1 LALLLTYPAGDLVLL
16 FSLSFFALKLRFRR
30 GEPSQL
36 MLLAGLGT
44 MLLADAAFAY
54 QAQAKTYAT
63 GGAVDLGYLL
73 VWACLILAAWSG
85 YREME
90 DLPAPAEHP
99 SLLSVAL
106 PHLLLAGILVVFLAD
121 LRASLD
127 AWEAQLM
134 LGLGVLLP
142 LVALRQ
148 AVFRREDARLQLEHD
163 LLRKENRFQ
172 ALVEKSA
179 DLIFILDEEGY
190 VQFASPSALAVCGLF
205 EEGLENLLSRTHA
218 EDHGRVRGA
227 LRRALMSD
235 NHESMNVDVRLMG
248 KDGWDE
254 YELTVSNYM
263 DAEGIEGLLVYG
275 HDVTRRR
282 ALQRELQRLALHDPL
297 TGLPNRRLFED
308 RVAQALRRSD
318 RTGDDVALLF
328 IDLDNFKALNDS
340 LGHAAGDAF
349 LVETAGRIRTELR
362 ESDTAARIG
371 GDEMAVL
378 LECGPDCIDA
388 LEVAERL
395 LARLR
400 MPWTTDP
407 RVRVSA
413 SIGVAVRTKGGPG
426 PSELLAQADAAM
438 YAAKN
443 SGKDGSRLFNLAWED
458 TCPALAARP

>member
-1 LALLLTYPAGDLVLL
+1 
-16 FSLSFFALKLRFRR
+16 
-30 GEPSQL
+30 
-36 MLLAGLGT
+36 
-44 MLLADAAFAY
+44 
-54 QAQAKTYAT
+54 
-63 GGAVDLGYLL
+63 
-73 VWACLILAAWSG
+73 
-85 YREME
+85 
-90 DLPAPAEHP
+90 
-99 SLLSVAL
+99 
-106 PHLLLAGILVVFLAD
+106 
-121 LRASLD
+121 
-127 AWEAQLM
+127 
-134 LGLGVLLP
+134 
-142 LVALRQ
+142 
-148 AVFRREDARLQLEHD
+148 
-163 LLRKENRFQ
+163 
-172 ALVEKSA
+172 
-179 DLIFILDEEGY
+179 
-190 VQFASPSALAVCGLF
+190 
-205 EEGLENLLSRTHA
+205 
-218 EDHGRVRGA
+218 
-227 LRRALMSD
+227 MSD